1 MAGRGGR
8 GGGRGGKLSAAA
20 DLARQTAMEV
30 GSFPAYFSA
39 VNSEKPGALFPPVPL
54 RKFVFPS
61 WRGRVSDTNLIDTA
75 AELSAHKSP
84 FNLDEPEF
92 CRASAASLPSGA
104 SLAERHARLQAE
116 TNRRLL
122 AHLAPVLRSDLFP
135 RDLVNTKSAG
145 FKRGRDA
152 AAARRREAIAAVE
165 AVVDESRAAAAAGGL
180 EGAGAEGEEGDE
192 EGAADGGMIA
202 RRLGGEDEE
211 VYEAEGEG
219 DEDEDED
226 DVVVDED
233 DDYVLASLLGEDD
246 FEDDVLLEDED
257 VEAEAEADGAAG
269 GSGLPVAGDDAFDD
283 DELADLFGSVGMSR
297 DGAVEASGMSPG
309 DAG

>member
-39 VNSEKPGALFPPVPL
+39 VNSEKPGALFPPMPL
-54 RKFVFPS
+54 RKFAFPS

-165 AVVDESRAAAAAGGL
+165 AVASRAPGGEVGADASHLRSPLCRWTRAAPPRL
-180 EGAGAEGEEGDE
+180 PEGSKALAPR
-192 EGAADGGMIA
+192 A
-202 RRLGGEDEE
+202 RR
-211 VYEAEGEG
+211 ATRR
-219 DEDEDED
+219 
-226 DVVVDED
+226 
-233 DDYVLASLLGEDD
+233 ARPT
-246 FEDDVLLEDED
+246 
-257 VEAEAEADGAAG
+257 AG
-269 GSGLPVAGDDAFDD
+269 
-283 DELADLFGSVGMSR
+283 
-297 DGAVEASGMSPG
+297 
-309 DAG
+309 